1 MSIARVFAVALTAAI
16 AVTGP
21 VMAQETPEVPEIGA
35 EEVTTGQIVSF
46 VNALIAVERVRID
59 YTTRINEAESDAD
72 RTALVAEA
80 DKVAMEAVD
89 RVVGI
94 TPGEYIAI
102 GRAAQGS
109 QELTD
114 KINARFAELREKQT
128 MQPLEPL
135 E

>member
-1 MSIARVFAVALTAAI
+1 MSIARIFAVALTAAM

-21 VMAQETPEVPEIGA
+21 VMAQETPEIPEIGA

-46 VNALIAVERVRID
+46 VNASIAVERVRVE
-59 YTTRINEAESDAD
+59 YTARIEEAETDED
-72 RTALVAEA
+72 RSALVAEA
-80 DKVAMEAVD
+80 DRVAMEAVD
-89 RVVGI
+89 EVVGI

-114 KINARFAELREKQT
+114 KINARFAELREKQR
-128 MQPLEPL
+128 PSSLE
-135 E
+135 